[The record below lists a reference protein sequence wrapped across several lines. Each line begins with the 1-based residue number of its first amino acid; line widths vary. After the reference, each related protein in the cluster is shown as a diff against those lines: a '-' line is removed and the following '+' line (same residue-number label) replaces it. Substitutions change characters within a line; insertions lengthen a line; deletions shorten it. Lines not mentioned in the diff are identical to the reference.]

1 MGKDVLAGVDGVLGQ
16 CNAVVEAPPARTPHQ
31 VYKPYI
37 TEPFWGNHANRVLAY
52 LTMMGDQFDRGFSIP
67 AQWDPCGRLDVSVI
81 EAAPVLNANRWS
93 VKRWELEQLHR
104 FFLRLS
110 RSTSRFVLQSIEAF
124 PLFPNVKVW
133 LRYGEQLLISR
144 MESVWKL
151 LKPFVEPIWRGAKD
165 LYYRWLCFYRKHI
178 RTSRI
183 LGIPSLVP
191 AVLSPANLRY
201 TMPYEWD
208 GLWSSSMSLIS
219 VLWVGVHLP
228 LLIPPLAGIVWSYGP
243 LALGVIIFFVGW
255 AVALFYAVI
264 FGVIWAVAA
273 YILIGS
279 SSAAIFA
286 LNGAIAEA
294 VSAIITPIWGDAVV
308 TAILIYLAFLEYI
321 LWFVVSIYIGSVAGL
336 VTFWIIFP
344 WWLVAAAFWLTV
356 GSIVFGVSYVLF
368 VAVFGSLIM
377 VPVLFLLSI
386 APLVIT
392 HFVLCG
398 VRRIEVERYGTFAN
412 PYYSDARKVV

>member
-1 MGKDVLAGVDGVLGQ
+1 MGKDVLAGVEGVLGQ
-16 CNAVVEAPPARTPHQ
+16 CTAVTEAPPARTPHQ

-52 LTMMGDQFDRGFSIP
+52 LTMMGDQIDRGFSIP
-67 AQWDPCGRLDVSVI
+67 AQWDPRGRLDVNVI

-124 PLFPNVKVW
+124 PLFPNVKVC
-133 LRYGEQLLISR
+133 LRYGERLFISR

-165 LYYRWLCFYRKHI
+165 LYYGWLCFYRKHI

-183 LGIPSLVP
+183 LGTPSLVP
-191 AVLSPANLRY
+191 AALSPANLRY

-228 LLIPPLAGIVWSYGP
+228 LLIPPLAGIVWSYFP
-243 LALGVIIFFVGW
+243 LSLGVIIFFVGW
-255 AVALFYAVI
+255 AVALVYAII
-264 FGVIWAVAA
+264 FGVIWAFAA
-273 YILIGS
+273 YVLLGLGS
-279 SSAAIFA
+279 SAIFA
-286 LNGAIAEA
+286 LNEVIGNAVAGVIA
-294 VSAIITPIWGDAVV
+294 PIFGPAAV
-308 TAILIYLAFLEYI
+308 TAILIYLAALEYV
-321 LWFVVSIYIGSVAGL
+321 LWFVASIYIGSVAGL

-356 GSIVFGVSYVLF
+356 GLIVFGVSYVLF
-368 VAVFGSLIM
+368 VAIFGSLIM

-386 APLVIT
+386 APLFIT
-392 HFVLCG
+392 QFVLCG